1 MLVFFYQL
9 VCWRKPPFAPP
20 LQAASLPAAL
30 CQNSFSVWP
39 LWRVPPTL
47 VIWCIHTQTHTH
59 KYTHTKYTQTHTHK
73 IHTHTVSAALMSLLA
88 KPRLLREVA
97 DDPSRAHYQP
107 SPQPHSPTSEFTCY
121 TSHMAYVS
129 SPVIDFSLKS
139 WQLTFVF
146 LSFYA

>member
-1 MLVFFYQL
+1 MSFSINLCVGGS
-9 VCWRKPPFAPP
+9 PP
-20 LQAASLPAAL
+20 LRPLCKLPLSRQPFVKTCSVSDL
-30 CQNSFSVWP
+30 CDVCLQLWSFGAY
-39 LWRVPPTL
+39 
-47 VIWCIHTQTHTH
+47 TH
-59 KYTHTKYTQTHTHK
+59 KDTHTKYTQTHTK
-73 IHTHTVSAALMSLLA
+73 YTQIHTHPVSAALMSLLA

-146 LSFYA
+146 FSFYA